1 MDDVSPAGRGR
12 RTGAWCAAA
21 VTALSC
27 TVAAGAGT
35 AAAGTAAAGTA
46 ITAAHRPPT
55 WCKASG
61 ALRARAMPQK
71 VRLSDCDLR
80 GRVVRGENG
89 LAATVP
95 SDGTSVAAHSLR
107 TDGASELRVE
117 VDEAKGEITLT
128 ATGTR
133 VPQGRPRAFRAP
145 MDACKDGAYQ
155 QEPSKWPKGA
165 TIEWHYYPGTAGLP
179 MSGVSTGITDMFD
192 AKTDCTPSHAFAPLP
207 DVSQKYAGQTAT
219 APNVTADATC
229 GEHDGTN
236 VSGWQAMPGAEPDVL
251 AATCTWFRG
260 PTTIESDTA
269 LQTQGKK
276 WWPGPQDGSSCPA
289 GSYDVAAVTT
299 HETGHMLG
307 LGHVEGSQHSELTMA
322 PTVAACDDDPATLGK
337 GDYDGLIA
345 LYGARSSA

>member
-12 RTGAWCAAA
+12 RTGAWRTAAA
-21 VTALSC
+21 ALSC
-27 TVAAGAGT
+27 TVAGG
-35 AAAGTAAAGTA
+35 A
-46 ITAAHRPPT
+46 ITAAAVAAGAAEPSPARRPPG
-55 WCKASG
+55 WCAPEG
-61 ALRARAMPQK
+61 ALTARAMPQK
-71 VRLSDCDLR
+71 IKLSDCDLR

-95 SDGTSVAAHSLR
+95 SDGTSVTAHALR
-107 TDGASELRVE
+107 TDGASELRVG

-128 ATGTR
+128 TTGTR
-133 VPQGRPRAFRAP
+133 VPQGRPREFRAP
-145 MDACKDGAYQ
+145 LEACKDGAYE

-179 MSGVSTGITDMFD
+179 ASGVSAGISNVFE
-192 AKTDCTPSHAFAPLP
+192 ARTDCTPSHAFAPLP
-207 DVSQKYAGQTAT
+207 DVSAKDAGQTAT
-219 APNVTADATC
+219 APNVTADAVC

-236 VSGWQAMPGAEPDVL
+236 VSGWEAMPGAEPDVL

-260 PTTIESDTA
+260 ATTIESDTA
-269 LQTQGKK
+269 LQEQGKK

-289 GSYDVAAVTT
+289 GSYDAAAVTT

>member
-12 RTGAWCAAA
+12 RTGAWCGAAA
-21 VTALSC
+21 ALPCTVAGGAITAAG
-27 TVAAGAGT
+27 VAAGA
-35 AAAGTAAAGTA
+35 AEPSPAR
-46 ITAAHRPPT
+46 RPPG
-55 WCKASG
+55 WCAPEG
-61 ALRARAMPQK
+61 ALTARAMPQK
-71 VRLSDCDLR
+71 IKISECDLR

-95 SDGTSVAAHSLR
+95 SDGTSVTAHALR
-107 TDGASELRVE
+107 TDGASELRVG

-128 ATGTR
+128 TTGTR
-133 VPQGRPRAFRAP
+133 VPQGRPREFRAP
-145 MDACKDGAYQ
+145 MEACQDGAYQ
-155 QEPSKWPKGA
+155 QEPSKWPKGS

-179 MSGVSTGITDMFD
+179 VSGVSAGVSNVFE
-192 AKTDCTPSHAFAPLP
+192 ARTDCTPSHAFAPLP
-207 DVSQKYAGQTAT
+207 DVSAKYAGQTAT
-219 APNVTADATC
+219 APNVTSAAVC
-229 GEHDGTN
+229 GDRDGTN
-236 VSGWQAMPGAEPDVL
+236 VSGWEAMPGAEPDVL

-260 PTTIESDTA
+260 DTTIESDTA
-269 LQTQGKK
+269 LQEQGKK

-289 GSYDVAAVTT
+289 GSYDAAAVTT

-322 PTVAACDDDPATLGK
+322 PTVAACDDDPGTLGK